1 MFQIRPMLEKE
12 MDVAI
17 QLAADEGWNPGLEDA
32 SCFYRTDPSGFLIGI
47 LDGRPI
53 GCISAVSYGGAC
65 GFVGFYIVAP
75 EYRGQGYGIQLWNEA
90 IKKLAGHNIGL
101 DGVVEQQANYM
112 KSGFKHAY
120 RNIRY
125 EGRARRSEFH
135 STRIVALKSIG
146 LDTLCAYDRRFFPAD
161 RESFLTNWASM
172 EKSSGVAYFDQQQ
185 ILGYGVIRACRRGHK
200 VGPLFAENAE
210 VAESILIELMNK
222 VEEGAPFFLD
232 VPEINSDAINLA
244 NRYQMSKLFETARM
258 YTGDQPAL
266 PMERIFGVTTFEL
279 G

>member
-1 MFQIRPMLEKE
+1 MYQIRPMLKKE
-12 MDVAI
+12 MDFAI
-17 QLAADEGWNPGLEDA
+17 QLADNEGWNPGLEDA

-47 LDGRPI
+47 LDDRPI
-53 GCISAVSYGGAC
+53 GCISAVCYGGDF
-65 GFVGFYIVAP
+65 GFVGFYIVVP
-75 EYRGQGYGIQLWNEA
+75 EYRGQGYGIQLWNQA
-90 IKKLAGHNIGL
+90 MKKLAGHNIGL

-125 EGRARRSEFH
+125 EGVARRSGFCP
-135 STRIVALKSIG
+135 TGIVALKSIG
-146 LDTLCAYDRRFFPAD
+146 LNTLCAYDRHFFPAD
-161 RESFLTNWASM
+161 RESFLTSWASM
-172 EKSSGVAYFDQQQ
+172 PKSSGVAYVEQHQ
-185 ILGYGVIRACRRGHK
+185 ILGYGVIRTCRRGHK

-210 VAESILIELMNK
+210 IAESILIDLMNK
-222 VEEGAPFFLD
+222 VEEGAPIFLD
-232 VPEINSDAINLA
+232 VPEVNSDAINLT

-258 YTGDQPAL
+258 YTGDQPVL

>member
-1 MFQIRPMLEKE
+1 
-12 MDVAI
+12 V
-17 QLAADEGWNPGLEDA
+17 
-32 SCFYRTDPSGFLIGI
+32 
-47 LDGRPI
+47 
-53 GCISAVSYGGAC
+53 
-65 GFVGFYIVAP
+65 P

-90 IKKLAGHNIGL
+90 IKKLAGQNIGL

-172 EKSSGVAYFDQQQ
+172 EKSSGVAYFEQQQ

-210 VAESILIELMNK
+210 VAESILIELRNK